1 MGKAV
6 LDGPVLHAG
15 NPKTFERLFAA
26 RHLVDETE
34 NEFSLSP
41 GVCGAHKA
49 LHVGAL
55 YQGT

>member
-1 MGKAV
+1 MLKA
-6 LDGPVLHAG
+6 LPDGGVLHAG

-34 NEFSLSP
+34 NQLSLAP

-49 LHVGAL
+49 LHIGAL
-55 YQGT
+55 HQET